1 MPVLLNNIQEKR
13 KLTEEQFT
21 LVEAVLKFGLERHQQ
36 ENAEVSL
43 VLVDDDYIRELNLEY
58 RGLDQPTDVLSFA
71 FHEAEANIILSPD
84 EDIPD
89 LLGDIY
95 ISVERAY
102 EQSERFGHSFEREL
116 CYLAIHGLLHLMGY
130 DHQTPEDTAKM
141 REAEEQIMEQ
151 FALGRAG
158 F

>member
-13 KLTEEQFT
+13 ELTEEQ
-21 LVEAVLKFGLERHQQ
+21 LQLLEAVLDFGMDRHQQ
-36 ENAEVSL
+36 GNAEVSL

-71 FHEAEANIILSPD
+71 FHEVEANLVFSQG

-95 ISVERAY
+95 ISVERAV
-102 EQSERFGHSFEREL
+102 EQSARFGHSPEREL
-116 CYLAIHGLLHLMGY
+116 CYLATHGLLHLVGY
-130 DHQTPEDTAKM
+130 DHQNPEETARM
-141 REAEEQIMEQ
+141 REAEEQIMNE
-151 FALGRAG
+151 FALGRTDL
-158 F
+158 